1 MSPDVLD
8 LSLCEVAAAIRRGK
22 LSSTEVTRAAIAR
35 AKAVQPTVNCFI
47 AIEEERALRAARAAD
62 RARRNGAKLGPLHG
76 VPLAHKDMF
85 YRAGEITT
93 AGSRILR
100 DYRPSVTATV
110 VRRMQ
115 AAGAIWLGSLNMA
128 EFAANPTG
136 HNEHWGD
143 CCNPWNPA
151 HMTGGSSSGSGAAV
165 AARACYGA
173 LGSDTGGSI
182 RLPAAANGVV
192 GLKPTY
198 GRVSRYALLPRAWS
212 LDTVGPLTRTVRDCA
227 RLTRVIAGADPTDS
241 TASAAPVPDYE
252 RLLDGDIRGL
262 RIGVPRNHYYDDAT
276 PDVRRAMKE
285 SLRVLKSLGA
295 RLVEVTV
302 PDPKLTYQLTN
313 AIGQVES
320 ATIYANWLRERP
332 QDFSLVVRTRSEA
345 GLMVPAVSYLEA
357 LNARARIV
365 AEFVERVFGKVD
377 VLHAPVMTMPVPT
390 RAETAPSGTDNI
402 MDMLARITR
411 NTRPI
416 NFLGLP
422 ALSVP
427 AGFSDNALP
436 LAFQL
441 IGRPFAEDVL
451 MKVGDAYQR
460 ETDWHMRAPTIATYP
475 RSPG

>member
-1 MSPDVLD
+1 MSDDILD
-8 LSLCEVAAAIRRGK
+8 LSLCDVVGAIRRRK
-22 LSSTEVTRAAIAR
+22 LSAVEVTRAAIAR
-35 AKAVQPTVNCFI
+35 AKSVQPAVNCFI
-47 AIEEERALRAARAAD
+47 AIEEEQALRAARAAD
-62 RARRNGAKLGPLHG
+62 RAVRGGAKLGPLHG

-100 DYRPSVTATV
+100 RYRPNVTATV
-110 VRRMQ
+110 VKRME
-115 AAGAIWLGSLNMA
+115 AAGAIWLGALNMA

-165 AARACYGA
+165 AARACFGA

-198 GRVSRYALLPRAWS
+198 GRVSRHALLPRAWS

-227 RLTRVIAGADPTDS
+227 RLTQAIAGADPMDP
-241 TASAAPVPDYE
+241 TASTVAVPSYE
-252 RLLDGDIRGL
+252 RLLDGNIRGL
-262 RIGVPRNHYYDDAT
+262 RIGVPRNHYYDDAS
-276 PDVRRAMKE
+276 PDVRRAMKD
-285 SLRVLKSLGA
+285 SLRVLEALGA
-295 RLVEVTV
+295 RIVPLAV
-302 PDPKLTYQLTN
+302 PDPKPTYQLTN

-345 GLMVPAVSYLEA
+345 GLLVPAVSYLEA
-357 LNARARIV
+357 LNARARIA
-365 AEFVERVFGKVD
+365 AEFVEQVFGKVD
-377 VLHAPVMTMPVPT
+377 VLHTPVMTMPVPT
-390 RAETAPSGTDNI
+390 RAETVPSGTGAV
-402 MDMLARITR
+402 MDLLARITR

-427 AGFSDNALP
+427 AGFSESGLP
-436 LAFQL
+436 VAFQL
-441 IGRPFAEDVL
+441 IGRPFDEGLL

-460 ETDWHMRAPTIATYP
+460 ETDWHR
-475 RSPG
+475 RSPVL

>member
-1 MSPDVLD
+1 MSKDVLD

-22 LSSTEVTRAAIAR
+22 LSSVEVTRAAIAR
-35 AKAVQPTVNCFI
+35 ARAVQPTVNCFI
-47 AIEEERALRAARAAD
+47 AIEDEQALRAARAAD
-62 RARRNGAKLGPLHG
+62 RAVRSGTKLGPLHG

-100 DYRPSVTATV
+100 KYRPSVTATV
-110 VRRMQ
+110 VKRLE

-165 AARACYGA
+165 AARACFGA

-227 RLTRVIAGADPTDS
+227 RFMRVIAGADPMDP
-241 TASAAPVPDYE
+241 TASAQPVPNYE
-252 RLLDGDIRGL
+252 RLLDGNIRGL
-262 RIGVPRNHYYDDAT
+262 RIGVPRNHFYDNAT
-276 PDVRRAMKE
+276 SDVRRAMSA
-285 SLRVLKSLGA
+285 SLQVLKAMGA
-295 RLVEVTV
+295 RIVELTV
-302 PDPKLTYQLTN
+302 PEPKHTYQLTN

-320 ATIYANWLRERP
+320 ATVYANWLRDRP
-332 QDFSLVVRTRSEA
+332 RDFSLVVRTRSEA
-345 GLMVPAVSYLEA
+345 GLLVPAVSYLEA
-357 LNARARIV
+357 LNARARIA

-377 VLHAPVMTMPVPT
+377 VLHVPVMTMPVPT
-390 RAETAPSGTDNI
+390 RAETAPGGTAGV
-402 MDMLARITR
+402 MDLLARITR

-427 AGFSDNALP
+427 AGFSDSSLP

-441 IGRPFAEDVL
+441 IGRPFAEDLL

-460 ETDWHMRAPTIATYP
+460 ETDWHTRAPLVH
-475 RSPG
+475 S